1 MITEIQER
9 ANHRKKERANPKSIR
24 GSRRLKN
31 QYPGTHKSLECSKN
45 PEKADVTGE

>member
-1 MITEIQER
+1 MFKMITEIQER
-9 ANHRKKERANPKSIR
+9 ANHRKNQGKSIR